1 LKKELELFRNY
12 LKNTKN
18 YSRHTVRA
26 YISDVSHFLESRQ
39 GAEKTSP
46 AAVRKYLAGL
56 YDRELNVKS
65 SGRKLSAL
73 KMFFRFLKRKNII
86 KKDPTAAIS
95 FPRMPR
101 DLPPVIYRNDIT
113 SILANLPREY
123 NFLAVRNRLI
133 FEFIYSS
140 GLRLAETA
148 ALSTS
153 QINETDKSVRI
164 RGKGNKLRIVPLTK
178 RVLQLYKKYLPLR
191 QTQLKQKNACNDYI
205 FINRYSR
212 KISVRGI
219 RKAFSNVLKQ
229 IAVTNNIY
237 PHMLRHSFATHML
250 ENGCDIRVLQEILG
264 HSSLATT
271 QIYTHLSRAKL
282 KKNYQRFHPLAR
294 INN

>member
-1 LKKELELFRNY
+1 MKKELELFRNY